1 MARRSSRSTDAT
13 PIGVTPAG
21 ATRAAAVLTAAGV
34 AHTLHPYAHDAR
46 AVAAGGSYGTEAATA
61 LGLDPATVL
70 KTLLLVLQDAPR
82 PALGVALVAV
92 TEQLDLKAVA
102 TALGVKRA
110 RLAEQV
116 VAERA
121 TGYVVGGIS
130 PLGQR
135 QLLPTVVDI
144 AALDHPTVYVSGGRR
159 GLDVGL
165 SSQDLVRVTSAVTAP
180 IARARGRDIGF
191 SE

>member
-1 MARRSSRSTDAT
+1 M
-13 PIGVTPAG
+13 PIG
-21 ATRAAAVLTAAGV
+21 ATRATAVLTAAGV
-34 AHTLHPYAHDAR
+34 KHTLHAYVHDAR

-61 LGLDPATVL
+61 LDLDPATVL
-70 KTLLLVLQDAPR
+70 KTLLVVFQDVPK
-82 PALGVALVAV
+82 PGLGVALVAV
-92 TEQLDLKAVA
+92 TERLDLKAVA
-102 TALGVKRA
+102 TALGAKRA

-135 QLLPTVVDI
+135 QLLPTVVAA

-165 SSQDLVRVTSAVTAP
+165 SPQDLVRLASAVTAP
-180 IARARGRDIGF
+180 IARARERDIG
-191 SE
+191 SSA